1 MVSSIAPSGRQWTIE
16 SDDHRAAVVEVGGGI
31 RMYQYQGR
39 DYLDGYGPEEIA
51 PCTAGQI
58 LAPWPNRL
66 GDGEYTFDDRR
77 LAVPLNEP
85 ENHNAIH
92 GLARWLP
99 WHSDSTEP
107 DEVELSCRAP
117 AQPGYPWTLQL
128 STLWS
133 VGPEGLTAT
142 HTATN
147 LSDTPCPF
155 GFGAHPYLQL
165 PGVAVDDVTL
175 TVPAYSR
182 LEVDDR
188 GLPTASV
195 PVAATPYD
203 YTTARP
209 IGDAVLDTAF
219 CDLIGEHGSSVELT
233 DPDVTTGVRVWA
245 DAAFSYWQV
254 FTADTLPGDR
264 HRRAVAVEPTTC
276 PPDAFRSGIDVVT
289 LEPGE
294 SWQGSWGITPL

>member
-1 MVSSIAPSGRQWTIE
+1 MDTSLLPSGRQWIIE
-16 SDDHRAAVVEVGGGI
+16 SDENRAVVVEVGGGI
-31 RMYQYQGR
+31 RTYQYQGR
-39 DYLDGYGPEEIA
+39 DYLDGYAADEIA
-51 PCTAGQI
+51 PYTAGQI

-66 GDGEYTFDDRR
+66 GDGEYTFDEKH
-77 LAVPLNEP
+77 LTVPLNEP

-99 WHSDSTEP
+99 WHSGATTP
-107 DEVELSCRAP
+107 DQVELSCRAP

-128 STLWS
+128 STRWS
-133 VGPEGLTAT
+133 VGPDGLTAT

-155 GFGAHPYLQL
+155 GFGAHPYLRL

-195 PVAATPYD
+195 PVAETPLD

-219 CDLIGEHGSSVELT
+219 CDLVGEDGSSVELT
-233 DPDVTTGVRVWA
+233 DPDVTTGVQVWA
-245 DAAFSYWQV
+245 DPAF
-254 FTADTLPGDR
+254 A
-264 HRRAVAVEPTTC
+264 
-276 PPDAFRSGIDVVT
+276 
-289 LEPGE
+289 
-294 SWQGSWGITPL
+294 